1 MKAIAGKKLETK
13 PEIKSATNNKKENKD
28 RKVSTPKGKSKIN
41 MKDKSVKDSVNLSRT
56 LTTKKNIKSVD
67 AKAPKKSNKEELEKA
82 KKEKE
87 EKLKEEKAKKEKERK
102 EKEEKSKE
110 EKAKKEKE
118 RKEKEEKLKE
128 EKAKKKKKEKKKRLN

>member
-1 MKAIAGKKLETK
+1 MKAIAVKKPETK

-87 EKLKEEKAKKEKERK
+87 EKLKEEKAKKEK
-102 EKEEKSKE
+102 
-110 EKAKKEKE
+110 
-118 RKEKEEKLKE
+118 
-128 EKAKKKKKEKKKRLN
+128 

>member
-1 MKAIAGKKLETK
+1 MKVIAGKKLETK

-102 EKEEKSKE
+102 EKEEKLKE

-118 RKEKEEKLKE
+118 RKEKW
-128 EKAKKKKKEKKKRLN
+128 ARN